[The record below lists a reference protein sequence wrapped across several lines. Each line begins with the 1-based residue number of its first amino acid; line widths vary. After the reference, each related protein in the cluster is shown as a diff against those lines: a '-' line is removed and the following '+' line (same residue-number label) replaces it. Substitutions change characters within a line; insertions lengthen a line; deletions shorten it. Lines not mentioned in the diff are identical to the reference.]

1 MSDQQAM
8 AEGYEPSKDG
18 THAVFT
24 KPIES
29 SANDERHYRLIRLS
43 NDLEVL
49 LIHDATA
56 DKSAAALDVHVGH
69 LSDPDHLQGLAHFLE
84 HLLFLGTAKYPRENE
99 YKEFL
104 SLHAGKSNAS
114 TSLDNTAYH
123 FEVGH
128 AFLEGALDRFA
139 QFFISPNFN
148 EDCKVREMRAVDSE
162 FKRNLQQDQRRLF
175 QIGKHLSSRQHPYW
189 HFGTGNLRTLLEGPL
204 QEGIDVREELI
215 RFYHKHYSSSIMKL
229 VILGREP
236 LDQLSEWAVEKF
248 SAIKNLGIQ
257 PPSYPGPPLTAKELL
272 TMVYVKPVKDIRSLE
287 IRFPFPDETR
297 HYTTQPTQYISH
309 LLRHEG
315 SGSILSLLK
324 KAGWANSISV
334 GSASGGIGFAFLKV
348 TVDLTQDGLEHY
360 EDIIVMVFQY
370 IQLLRRQGVKS
381 YIWDEIVSLAST
393 AFRFKEMKPAA
404 AYVVESVKAM
414 QKGYAPE
421 WVLSGPDL
429 VRDNHPDIIMDYLNE
444 LRIDHWRGFVVTQ
457 DQALVPGGSFTET
470 EQWYGTEY
478 HVAPVQDALRKRLEN
493 LEPHPDLH
501 MPVPNEYI
509 PKNFETHKPSSSP
522 VPAPFP
528 PPLRDHPVLIKQTPL
543 IRLWHKKDNVFWVPK
558 VNMYFRFHSP
568 TAVASAG
575 HLVKTMLY
583 LRLVND
589 VLTEEAYSAELAG
602 LSYSLSSSTLD
613 GGGIVLKIEGYHD
626 KATLLLEK
634 IVLTMRT
641 LHVDQ
646 ARFSR
651 IKDQLQRS
659 HRNIDL
665 ENPNRHASYYMTQ
678 LNQERMWTYLE
689 RLQEL
694 DRIDRV
700 EEILQFYPE
709 VLARLHIEALI
720 HGNMEAAQATVAGE
734 IVEGCLAPRAL
745 VASEL
750 VGMRSVLLPRRCRA
764 VYELDTPDASNL
776 NSGIE
781 YYLQVVEEEEDPLSE
796 EKDASAGSSS
806 SSSNKKQRAL
816 VQLLAQ
822 LIQEPCFNQLRTIEQ
837 LGYIVTSGVRQH
849 GTTRGIKIAVQSER
863 DPRHVEARIEA
874 FLSGRITQMLD
885 EMSESRLAKQVQS
898 LVQKKLEKDKNLK
911 EETTRCWAQIL
922 SGFYHFDETQEMVQ
936 ELERITL
943 TETRAFFE
951 RWIRPGATHARK
963 LSVHVRSQRLGSAT
977 VAESSKEVDQEA
989 LKSDSRVIEDI
1000 VAFKSSLAL
1009 SRAPCPVVDLLR
1021 YAKTVER

>member
-1 MSDQQAM
+1 MSYGQTS
-8 AEGYEPSKDG
+8 AEGFEPSKDG

-29 SANDERHYRLIRLS
+29 SLNDERSYRLIRLN

-69 LSDPDHLQGLAHFLE
+69 LSDPDNLQGLAHFLE

-139 QFFISPNFN
+139 QFFITPNFN

-162 FKRNLQQDQRRLF
+162 FKRNLQQDQRRIF

-189 HFGTGNLRTLLEGPL
+189 HFGTGNLKTLLDGPL
-204 QEGIDVREELI
+204 QEGIDVRDELI
-215 RFYHKHYSSSIMKL
+215 KFYHKYYSSSIMKL

-248 SAIKNLGIQ
+248 SDIKSLSIQ

-272 TMVYVKPVKDIRSLE
+272 TMVYVKPVKEIRSLE
-287 IRFPFPDETR
+287 IKFPFPDETR

-315 SGSILSLLK
+315 RGSILSLLK

-334 GSASGGIGFAFLKV
+334 GSASGGISFAFLKF
-348 TVDLTQDGLEHY
+348 TVDLTQEGLVHY
-360 EDIIVMVFQY
+360 EDIIVIVFQY
-370 IQLLRRQGVKS
+370 IQLLQRQGVKS

-421 WVLSGPDL
+421 WILSGEDL
-429 VRDNHPDIIMDYLNE
+429 VRDNKPDIIMEYMSQ
-444 LRIDHWRGFVVTQ
+444 LRTDNWRGLLVTQ
-457 DQALVPGGSFTET
+457 DQDMVPGGLFTET

-478 HVAPVQDALRKRLEN
+478 HVEQVQDVLLKRLKN
-493 LEPHPDLH
+493 LEPHADLH

-509 PKNFETHKPSSSP
+509 PKDFETHKDPS
-522 VPAPFP
+522 PA
-528 PPLRDHPVLIKQTPL
+528 PPLRHPVLIKHTPL
-543 IRLWHKKDNVFWVPK
+543 TRIWHKKDDVFWIPK
-558 VNMYFRFHSP
+558 VNMYFRLNSP
-568 TAVASAG
+568 CAVSSPG
-575 HLVKTMLY
+575 NLVKSMLY
-583 LRLVND
+583 VRLVND
-589 VLTEEAYSAELAG
+589 VLNEEAYSAELAG
-602 LSYSLSSSTLD
+602 LSYSLMSTMD
-613 GGGIVLKIEGYHD
+613 GIILKVEGYHD
-626 KATLLLEK
+626 KANLLLEK
-634 IVLTMRT
+634 IVFAMRT
-641 LHVDQ
+641 LQVDQ
-646 ARFSR
+646 DRFCR

-665 ENPNRHASYYMTQ
+665 ENPNRHASYYMTY

-694 DRIDRV
+694 DRVEQV
-700 EEILQFYPE
+700 EEIHQFYAD

-720 HGNMEAAQATVAGE
+720 HGNMDAAQATIAGD
-734 IVEGCLAPRAL
+734 IVEKGLAPRAL
-745 VASEL
+745 VASEQ
-750 VGMRSVLLPRRCRA
+750 VAMRSVLLPKRCRA
-764 VYELDTPDASNL
+764 VYRLDTPDASNL

-781 YYLQVVEEEEDPLSE
+781 YYLQVVGDFSE
-796 EKDASAGSSS
+796 QDAGVD
-806 SSSNKKQRAL
+806 KRQRAL
-816 VQLLAQ
+816 VQILAQ
-822 LIQEPCFNQLRTIEQ
+822 IIQEPCFNQLRTIEQ

-849 GTTRGIKIAVQSER
+849 GSTLGIKIAVQSER
-863 DPRHVEARIEA
+863 DPIHVEARIEA
-874 FLSGRITQMLD
+874 FLRSRIAPMLE
-885 EMSESRLAKQVQS
+885 EMTEPRFRKQVQS

-911 EETTRCWAQIL
+911 EETARFWVQIT
-922 SGFYHFDETQEMVQ
+922 SGFYHFEEIQEDVE

-943 TETRAFFE
+943 EETIAFFKQ
-951 RWIRPGATHARK
+951 WILPGAMHSRK
-963 LSVHVRSQRLGSAT
+963 LSVHVRSQKLGYASGVESTQNADADKDTDQDMLRSGT
-977 VAESSKEVDQEA
+977 V
-989 LKSDSRVIEDI
+989 VIEDI
-1000 VAFKSSLAL
+1000 VGFKSRLEL

-1021 YAKTVER
+1021 YAKL

>member
-1 MSDQQAM
+1 MPNGLTL

-29 SANDERHYRLIRLS
+29 SQNDERSYRLIRLK

-49 LIHDATA
+49 LIHDDTA

-69 LSDPDHLQGLAHFLE
+69 LSDPDNLQGLAHFLE

-139 QFFISPNFN
+139 QFFISPNFD

-189 HFGTGNLRTLLEGPL
+189 HFGTGNLRTLLDGPL
-204 QEGIDVREELI
+204 EEGIDVREELI
-215 RFYHKHYSSSIMKL
+215 KFYHKYYSSSIMKL

-236 LDQLSEWAVEKF
+236 LDQLSEWAVDKF

-257 PPSYPGPPLTAKELL
+257 PPSYSGQPLTAKELL
-272 TMVYVKPVKDIRSLE
+272 TMVYVKPVKEIRNLE
-287 IRFPFPDETR
+287 IKFPFPDETR

-334 GSASGGIGFAFLKV
+334 GSVSGGIGFAFLKF
-348 TVDLTQDGLEHY
+348 TVDLTQDGLVHY
-360 EDIIVMVFQY
+360 EDIIVIVFQY
-370 IQLLRRQGVKS
+370 IQMLRRQGVKS

-421 WVLSGPDL
+421 WILSGEDL
-429 VRDNHPDIIMDYLNE
+429 VRDNNPDIIMEYMSE
-444 LRIDHWRGFVVTQ
+444 LRTDNWRGLVVTQ
-457 DQALVPGGSFTET
+457 DQDVVPGGVFTET
-470 EQWYGTEY
+470 ERWYGTEY
-478 HVAPVQDALRKRLEN
+478 HVEQAQETLLKRLEN

-509 PKNFETHKPSSSP
+509 PKDFETHRNPT
-522 VPAPFP
+522 PAPR
-528 PPLRDHPVLIKQTPL
+528 LRNPVLIKHTPL
-543 IRLWHKKDNVFWVPK
+543 VRIWHKKDDVFWIPK
-558 VNMYFRFHSP
+558 VNMYFRLNSP
-568 TAVASAG
+568 TAVSSPG
-575 HLVKTMLY
+575 NLVKSMLY
-583 LRLVND
+583 VRLVND
-589 VLTEEAYSAELAG
+589 VLNEEAYSAELAG
-602 LSYSLSSSTLD
+602 LSYSLGSTID
-613 GGGIVLKIEGYHD
+613 GIVLKVEGYHD
-626 KATLLLEK
+626 KANLLLEK
-634 IVLTMRT
+634 IVFAMRT
-641 LHVDQ
+641 LQVDQ
-646 ARFSR
+646 DRFCR

-665 ENPNRHASYYMTQ
+665 ENPNRHASYYMTY

-694 DRIDRV
+694 DKIDSV
-700 EEILQFYPE
+700 EEIHQFYGE
-709 VLARLHIEALI
+709 MLARLHIEALI
-720 HGNMEAAQATVAGE
+720 HGNMDVAQATVAGE
-734 IVEGCLAPRAL
+734 IVEKGLAPRAL
-745 VASEL
+745 VASEQ
-750 VGMRSVLLPRRCRA
+750 VAMRSVLLPIRCRA
-764 VYELDTPDASNL
+764 VYSLDTPDASNL

-781 YYLQVVEEEEDPLSE
+781 YYLQVVDGFSE
-796 EKDASAGSSS
+796 EKENGEEGGGSGR
-806 SSSNKKQRAL
+806 KKKHRAL
-816 VQLLAQ
+816 VQILAQ
-822 LIQEPCFNQLRTIEQ
+822 IIQEPCFNQLRTIEQ

-849 GTTRGIKIAVQSER
+849 GSTMGIKIAVQSER
-863 DPRHVEARIEA
+863 DPVHVEARIEE
-874 FLSGRITQMLD
+874 FLSGRIAKMLED
-885 EMSESRLAKQVQS
+885 MSEPRFAKQVHS

-911 EETTRCWAQIL
+911 EETAAFWAQIT
-922 SGFYHFDETQEMVQ
+922 SGFYDFEEIQEDVE
-936 ELERITL
+936 ELEKITL
-943 TETRAFFE
+943 EETRAFFE
-951 RWIRPGATHARK
+951 QWIRPGARYARK
-963 LSVHVRSQRLGSAT
+963 LSVHVRSQTLLGSAASAG
-977 VAESSKEVDQEA
+977 AESPRDADQEVI
-989 LKSDSRVIEDI
+989 KTGTVVIEDI
-1000 VAFKSSLAL
+1000 VGFKSGLEL

-1021 YAKTVER
+1021 YAKL

>member
-1 MSDQQAM
+1 MPSGPTL

-18 THAVFT
+18 SHAVFT

-29 SANDERHYRLIRLS
+29 SQNDDRSYRLIRLN

-69 LSDPDHLQGLAHFLE
+69 LSDPDNLQGLAHFLE

-139 QFFISPNFN
+139 QFFISPNFD

-162 FKRNLQQDQRRLF
+162 FKRNLQQDQRRIF

-189 HFGTGNLRTLLEGPL
+189 HFGTGNLRTLLDGPL

-215 RFYHKHYSSSIMKL
+215 KFYHKYYSSSIMKL

-236 LDQLSEWAVEKF
+236 LDQLAEWAVEKF
-248 SAIKNLGIQ
+248 SAIKSLGIE
-257 PPSYPGPPLTAKELL
+257 PPSYPGSPLTANELL
-272 TMVYVKPVKDIRSLE
+272 TMVYVKPVKEIRSLE
-287 IRFPFPDETR
+287 IKFPVPDETL
-297 HYTTQPTQYISH
+297 HYTTQPIQYISH

-334 GSASGGIGFAFLKV
+334 GSSSGGIGFSFLKF
-348 TVDLTQDGLEHY
+348 TVDLTQDGLVHY
-360 EDIIVMVFQY
+360 EDIIVIVFQY
-370 IQLLRRQGVKS
+370 IHLLRRQGVKS

-421 WVLSGPDL
+421 WILSGQDL
-429 VRDNHPDIIMDYLNE
+429 VRYNNPDIIMEYMSE
-444 LRIDHWRGFVVTQ
+444 LRTDNWRGLVVTQ
-457 DQALVPGGSFTET
+457 DQDVVPGGSFPEA

-478 HVAPVQDALRKRLEN
+478 HVVPVQDALLQRLET

-509 PKNFETHKPSSSP
+509 PKDLEIHRNPS
-522 VPAPFP
+522 PAPP
-528 PPLRDHPVLIKQTPL
+528 SKNPVLIKHTPL
-543 IRLWHKKDNVFWVPK
+543 IRIWHKKDDVFWVPK
-558 VNMYFRFHSP
+558 VNMYFRLNSP
-568 TAVASAG
+568 MAVSSPG

-583 LRLVND
+583 VRLVND
-589 VLTEEAYSAELAG
+589 ILTEEAYSAELAG
-602 LSYSLSSSTLD
+602 LSYSLSSTID
-613 GGGIVLKIEGYHD
+613 GIILKIEGYND
-626 KATLLLEK
+626 KANLLLEK
-634 IVLTMRT
+634 IIFAMTT
-641 LHVDQ
+641 LQVDQ
-646 ARFSR
+646 DRFCR

-665 ENPNRHASYYMTQ
+665 ENPSRHASYYMTY

-694 DRIDRV
+694 DKIDSV
-700 EEILQFYPE
+700 EEIHQFYGE
-709 VLARLHIEALI
+709 LLGRLHIEAWI
-720 HGNMEAAQATVAGE
+720 HGNMTAAQATVAGE
-734 IVEGCLAPRAL
+734 IVEKALAPRAL
-745 VASEL
+745 VASEQ
-750 VGMRSVLLPRRCRA
+750 VAMRSVLLPIRCRA
-764 VYELDTPDASNL
+764 VYQLDTPDASNL

-781 YYLQVVEEEEDPLSE
+781 YYLQVEEDFSE
-796 EKDASAGSSS
+796 EDAGVRR
-806 SSSNKKQRAL
+806 KKHRAL
-816 VQLLAQ
+816 VQILAQ
-822 LIQEPCFNQLRTIEQ
+822 IIQEPCFNQLRTIEQ

-849 GTTRGIKIAVQSER
+849 GSTIGLKIAVQSER
-863 DPRHVEARIEA
+863 DPMHVEARIEE
-874 FLSGRITQMLD
+874 FLSSRVATMLE
-885 EMSESRLAKQVQS
+885 EMSEQRFTKQVYS
-898 LVQKKLEKDKNLK
+898 LIQKKLEKDKNLK
-911 EETTRCWAQIL
+911 EETARVWGHIT
-922 SGFYHFDETQEMVQ
+922 SGFYHFEETKEDVEELKKLSLDETK
-936 ELERITL
+936 
-943 TETRAFFE
+943 AFFKQ
-951 RWIRPGATHARK
+951 WILPGATHARR
-963 LSVHVRSQRLGSAT
+963 LSVHIRSQKLGFAT
-977 VAESSKEVDQEA
+977 GVELVKDAVPDMDIMDQKVVH
-989 LKSDSRVIEDI
+989 KSGTVIIEDI
-1000 VAFKSSLAL
+1000 VGFKSGLAL

-1021 YAKTVER
+1021 YAKL